1 MKYPLLKG
9 RDNHFYPKSGK
20 KCSLC
25 GESFRK
31 DGIVYLAGGAVADCL
46 LVDDKH
52 MDAFFKIHYHTAAV
66 DCSGNASVEVIQH
79 LQGGQFELLFCSTP
93 CLRKFLMEMVN
104 KLEVA
109 ITKAAKG

>member
-1 MKYPLLKG
+1 MGLFTWQAG
-9 RDNHFYPKSGK
+9 RWLTA
-20 KCSLC
+20 CWWMTRIWML
-25 GESFRK
+25 
-31 DGIVYLAGGAVADCL
+31 
-46 LVDDKH
+46 
-52 MDAFFKIHYHTAAV
+52 FFKIHYHTAAV